1 MYKFCLCL
9 SISCVG
15 YYASKLIER
24 AGYHLSITHLSY
36 RYKKTTNKM
45 IIFGQ
50 TLNALVPQLESLQLG
65 TIL

>member
-1 MYKFCLCL
+1 MYKFCLC
-9 SISCVG
+9 SFISCVG
-15 YYASKLIER
+15 YYASKLIKR
-24 AGYHLSITHLSY
+24 AGYCLSITHLSY